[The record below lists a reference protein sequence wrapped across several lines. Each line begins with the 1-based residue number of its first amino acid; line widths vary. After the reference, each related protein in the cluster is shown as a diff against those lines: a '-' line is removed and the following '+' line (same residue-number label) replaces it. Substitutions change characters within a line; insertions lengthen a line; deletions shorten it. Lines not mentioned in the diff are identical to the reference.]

1 MARRLLLDEYALYLL
16 PTLAVVLGVN
26 EALILQQFN
35 YWIQGQGNDWEGYFW
50 TFNSYTEWRKQFPFF
65 SKETIGRAIRR
76 LEARGLVVSK
86 VGPNKKKFDRTKW
99 YRIDYDKFDELFPE
113 RLPERRV
120 NVEQPSQQVDTMV
133 MSDRHDADVNLTSDL
148 SSPTHQS
155 EPTIPEKNTTE
166 TSARTSTKKATSKIK
181 KQSFEDY
188 IEELRSEFPDLN
200 FDAELKKFNLYWS
213 EGNRKLK
220 RPKLALL
227 NWLNK
232 AREIQQEKN
241 PNQGALFSRSHMVKR

>member
-1 MARRLLLDEYALYLL
+1 MARRLLLDEPPLILL
-16 PTLAVVLGVN
+16 PSVAMLLGVN
-26 EALILQQFN
+26 EALILQQFS
-35 YWIQGQGNDWEGYFW
+35 YWLHASKNEWEGHFW
-50 TFNSYTEWRKQFPFF
+50 TFNSYAEWRKQFPFF
-65 SKETIGRAIRR
+65 SVSTIGRAIRN
-76 LEARGLVVSK
+76 LERYGLVISK

-99 YRIDYDKFDELFPE
+99 YRIDQAKFDELFPE
-113 RLPERRV
+113 
-120 NVEQPSQQVDTMV
+120 DTPANKDG
-133 MSDRHDADVNLTSDL
+133 SELNNHSSDL
-148 SSPTHQS
+148 DDERVKLTHSMSVPTCQNES
-155 EPTIPEKNTTE
+155 TIPEKTTTE
-166 TSARTSTKKATSKIK
+166 TTTESSTKKAASKIK

-188 IEELRSEFPDLN
+188 LEELRPQYPDLN

-232 AREIQQEKN
+232 AREIEQEKN